1 MTFVFIL
8 CLYIIVGSYPL
19 EWCVQVYM
27 CAPHVMFCV
36 PSLPCV
42 GAGHPCLVWELAIT
56 VLRVLRRAMMDVH
69 G

>member
-27 CAPHVMFCV
+27 CAPHMSCSVY
-36 PSLPCV
+36 
-42 GAGHPCLVWELAIT
+42 HPCLVWELAIT
-56 VLRVLRRAMMDVH
+56 VLRVLRQTTCDGCPRLIVFI
-69 G
+69 

>member
-27 CAPHVMFCV
+27 CAPHMSCSVYH
-36 PSLPCV
+36 L
-42 GAGHPCLVWELAIT
+42 CLVWELAIT
-56 VLRVLRRAMMDVH
+56 VL
-69 G
+69 